1 MTRRRP
7 PARIGGKNFSTLGEA
22 LSSAKENDTI
32 VLLSDI
38 AEENLDADKSVT
50 LTTDGAAVYLIKI
63 GDGNIFNISEGV
75 TLTVK
80 GSQSAPIIFEGNSV
94 ARGGRAFSSAGS
106 LELEYVTFQNLNG
119 TSADGTA
126 INLWGE
132 GNTLSMQNCTFSNVA
147 GNGRGGAVYI
157 ASGTVQFTDCTFS
170 ANKAWSAG
178 ACYTGSGTVTFSG
191 CSIDGN
197 SSNSTAGAVLINW
210 ANTINVSFDGCSVT
224 NNSCSGNGIIYINYY
239 YYPGYNDWGLG
250 QKLLTFTNSVFSDNK
265 SGGADIFTAY
275 NWLQL
280 NAEGSEIT
288 ASVNKKIELKS
299 GYEGLNITLMHDTG
313 IDGEI
318 VRRSDT
324 PMDSAVFDH
333 FKLSDA
339 LAIKYRL
346 ELGQTG
352 NSLWLRQLGFTVTI
366 EDNGKTTTDGKNY
379 VYGDSFTLPAAPA
392 APEGFEFSGWKYG
405 DKLYNA
411 NEEITLDSGDK
422 ISAVYTQYSFRMKLV
437 YSDGE
442 GESTQTYRKG
452 DIISISDLATPAGG
466 NFAGWLYKGAVYL
479 PGDKIVF
486 DGRNYTFVAAYTSA
500 ETPGGNDGNSGN
512 EGSTDNDGDNTPSTP
527 TDNGSLIAKIVIA
540 VAVVLVAAAI
550 IMVIIFV
557 HKSRKNKLR

>member
-1 MTRRRP
+1 MPRYQIRAYDQRLNATAISDVWQFDAQAAV
-7 PARIGGKNFSTLGEA
+7 ARIGEKNFSTLGEA

-147 GNGRGGAVYI
+147 
-157 ASGTVQFTDCTFS
+157 
-170 ANKAWSAG
+170 
-178 ACYTGSGTVTFSG
+178 
-191 CSIDGN
+191 
-197 SSNSTAGAVLINW
+197 
-210 ANTINVSFDGCSVT
+210 
-224 NNSCSGNGIIYINYY
+224 GNGIIYINYY

-366 EDNGKTTTDGKNY
+366 EDNGKTTSDGNNY

-392 APEGFEFSGWKYG
+392 APEGFEFSGWQYG
-405 DKLYNA
+405 DKPYNA
-411 NEEITLDSGDK
+411 GEEITLDSGDK

-486 DGRNYTFVAAYTSA
+486 DGRNCTFVAAYTSA
-500 ETPGGNDGNSGN
+500 ETPGGDDGNSGN
-512 EGSTDNDGDNTPSTP
+512 EGNTDNDGGSGNEGGTDNEGGSGNEGGTDNESDNTPSTP
-527 TDNGSLIAKIVIA
+527 ADNGSLIAKIVIA
-540 VAVVLVAAAI
+540 VAVVLVAAAV
-550 IMVIIFV
+550 IMVIIFM
-557 HKSRKNKLR
+557 HKSRKNKRR

>member
-1 MTRRRP
+1 MLEYTNNMVSNFNKTILEGLPSRGNHSKITQLLAP
-7 PARIGGKNFSTLGEA
+7 DSVLEGDVIATGGSYDNTYVAWWNIESAFPGYWGRYNNLFRYGVPQGYPTADGMSAVEKQVYYSSIATDTDLGYYFNRYGYRFNGNKFTLEWA
-22 LSSAKENDTI
+22 SSAYKSAVEKLILENK
-32 VLLSDI
+32 L
-38 AEENLDADKSVT
+38 
-50 LTTDGAAVYLIKI
+50 
-63 GDGNIFNISEGV
+63 
-75 TLTVK
+75 
-80 GSQSAPIIFEGNSV
+80 
-94 ARGGRAFSSAGS
+94 
-106 LELEYVTFQNLNG
+106 
-119 TSADGTA
+119 
-126 INLWGE
+126 
-132 GNTLSMQNCTFSNVA
+132 
-147 GNGRGGAVYI
+147 
-157 ASGTVQFTDCTFS
+157 
-170 ANKAWSAG
+170 
-178 ACYTGSGTVTFSG
+178 
-191 CSIDGN
+191 
-197 SSNSTAGAVLINW
+197 STAQPKLWYVGADTATLVYEYGDKLAIYSEK
-210 ANTINVSFDGCSVT
+210 TKISPLHIGKE
-224 NNSCSGNGIIYINYY
+224 GNGIIYINYY

-250 QKLLTFTNSVFSDNK
+250 QKLLTFTNSVFSNNK

-366 EDNGKTTTDGKNY
+366 EDNGKTTTDGNNY

-486 DGRNYTFVAAYTSA
+486 DGRNCTFVAAYTSA
-500 ETPGGNDGNSGN
+500 ETPGGDDGNSGN
-512 EGSTDNDGDNTPSTP
+512 EGSTDNEGDNTPSTP
-527 TDNGSLIAKIVIA
+527 ADNGSLIAKIVIA

-557 HKSRKNKLR
+557 HKSRKNKRR

>member
-1 MTRRRP
+1 M
-7 PARIGGKNFSTLGEA
+7 
-22 LSSAKENDTI
+22 
-32 VLLSDI
+32 
-38 AEENLDADKSVT
+38 T

-147 GNGRGGAVYI
+147 GNGRGGAVYVAGNSTI
-157 ASGTVQFTDCTFS
+157 SVNIEKCTFS

-299 GYEGLNITLMHDTG
+299 GYEGLNITLIHDTG

-366 EDNGKTTTDGKNY
+366 EDNGKTTSDGNNY

-392 APEGFEFSGWKYG
+392 APEGFEFSGWRYG

-422 ISAVYTQYSFRMKLV
+422 ISAVYTQCSFRMKLV

-466 NFAGWLYKGAVYL
+466 NFAGWLYKGAVHL

-500 ETPGGNDGNSGN
+500 ETPGGDDGNSGN
-512 EGSTDNDGDNTPSTP
+512 EGSTDNEGNTDNEDSIDNEGNTDNEGGTDSDSDNTPSTP
-527 TDNGSLIAKIVIA
+527 ADNGSLIAKIVIA

-557 HKSRKNKLR
+557 HKSRKNKRR